1 MAKSNKKEASLIG
14 TTVVGEKGQMVIPAD
29 IREALKLAKGTKLMV
44 IAHQGSVFLMRPAAL
59 ESMAKHFSALQALIK
74 KSK

>member
-1 MAKSNKKEASLIG
+1 MATRHKKEESLIG
-14 TTVVGEKGQMVIPAD
+14 VTTVGEKGQIVIPAD
-29 IREALKLAKGTKLMV
+29 IREALKLSKGTKLMV

-59 ESMAKHFSALQALIK
+59 ESMAKHFSALQTLIK